1 MSLAHHPTR
10 RAPYADILDNEN
22 FHHVSPAYAKRF
34 QKPGETE
41 EQYVERLRQEL
52 EDKFI
57 ELGPET
63 VIGCE
68 FFPSSAYH
76 TALSLV
82 RVVAET
88 VVGATTGVLGAPEGY
103 FAAMKSVCEKY
114 GALFILDEVMSGMGS
129 KPISRP
135 MSGVI
140 ICLSRDGLPT
150 RMAERR

>member
-1 MSLAHHPTR
+1 MSLAHHPIR
-10 RAPYADILDNEN
+10 RGPYADILDNEH

-34 QKPGETE
+34 QKAYETE
-41 EQYVERLRQEL
+41 EQYVQRLRQEL

-68 FFPSSAYH
+68 FFPPRCRYH
-76 TALSLV
+76 TALSLIQV
-82 RVVAET
+82 AAET
-88 VVGATTGVLGAPEGY
+88 VVGATSGVLGAPKGY

-129 KPISRP
+129 KLIYLVHS
-135 MSGVI
+135 M
-140 ICLSRDGLPT
+140 LP
-150 RMAERR
+150 